1 MTSFTEAPGPLTPQ
15 ASKGKGK
22 RKRSPTAVVSRVM
35 PDWESPGR
43 RGDNLQ
49 TTHRISKN
57 FLKVLVSPEDPDV
70 DIIAVHGL
78 NPTNTEFHAEAT
90 WTVED
95 KLWLRDFLPPQLPS
109 ARVLLFGYNANVA
122 FETSKAGVREQAIN
136 LLNRIASKREEAEE
150 RPIVF
155 VAHSLGGIVVKRAL
169 VEAKLDDSYKSI
181 REATYGIAFFGT
193 PHQGGNFLK
202 LGDIAASIIRG
213 VLRNPSSTFMEAL
226 KKDSLFSDTLVGDFR
241 HQLED
246 HHVLSFFETLPM
258 GRLGLIVDQ
267 KSATLGLAGL
277 RERQIPMDA
286 DHTGVCKFESAEGD
300 DYEQVSFNLVRLVKS
315 AVKAAAERARIASL
329 SVPSSRPLSEAASV
343 DTVTKSLLS
352 HLPYAVDAPFNTYS
366 RQHDPTCLP
375 DTRVDLLREIY
386 TWADGK
392 DGRFIY
398 WLNGLAG
405 TGKSTIARTVARKYF
420 ENGQLGASFF
430 FLRGGGDVGHASKF
444 FITIAVQLARKS
456 QSLQRYIGDAV
467 RKNADIATQ
476 SLGDQWRQVVLGPLS
491 KLGGDSYPSSYILV
505 IDALD
510 ECDNDEDILTILK
523 LLAEAQTL
531 RTVRLRV
538 LLTSR
543 SEIPIRYGFYQIPE
557 TEHQDFVLH
566 HISPSIVDHD
576 ITIFLKYNLGLI
588 AQKKPSLSASW
599 PGEETVKQLVQ
610 IASGLFIWA
619 ATACRFI
626 QEVEKGFLI
635 PKRLAT
641 ILQIGS
647 SIVGEQ
653 PEKYL
658 NEIYSTVLRHSI
670 PAKGSE
676 EEKERFLSML
686 RDILGSIV
694 TLLSPL
700 SIHSLSRLLNFQP
713 GEVDD
718 CLEDLHAILDISRD
732 HTRLLRLH
740 HPSFRDFLLK
750 KDRCNDSNFWVDE
763 KPANETLAARCIQLM
778 STSLK
783 EDICGVTIP
792 GTLVADIQRS
802 RVEQCLPLEVQYA
815 CLHWVKHLR
824 RSDAQLRDNDYV
836 HQFLQK
842 HLLHWLEALGWM
854 QKISEGILEIIS
866 LESIPSVVNCLSLY
880 GFIHDLKR
888 FALHNRVGIEQ
899 APLQVYHSALFFTP
913 VMSIVRKQFSNK
925 MPWWIKRGPEVEQNW
940 SATLQTLEGHS
951 SIVMAVAF
959 SPDGKQLASGSG
971 DETVRIWDAATGATL
986 QTFEGHSDWVGA
998 VAFSPDGKQLASG
1011 SGDETVRIW
1020 DAPTGATLQTLEGH
1034 SGLVFGVAFSP
1045 DGKQLASGSGDETVR
1060 IWDAATGA
1068 TLQTLE
1074 GHSGR
1079 VGAVAFSPDGKQLAS
1094 GSDDE
1099 TVRIWDAATGAT
1111 LQTLEGHSDR
1121 VGAVAFS
1128 PDGKQLAS
1136 GSGDMT
1142 VRIWDAGT
1150 GATLQTLEGHSGLVF
1165 AVAFSPDGKQLA
1177 SGSYDMTVRIW
1188 DAATGAT
1195 LQTLEGHSGPVF
1207 AVAFSPDGKQLAS
1220 GSGDKTVRIWDA
1232 ATGATLQTLEG
1243 HSGPVF
1249 GVAFSPDGKQLASG
1263 SGDKTV
1269 RIRDAATGA
1278 TLQTFEAST
1287 VITRLSYSNDGSIVT
1302 NCGRLDAISL
1312 HEDAAFSSISSPL
1325 ASRPVAFRPN
1335 IFVEDEWLLHKES
1348 RMLWLPPDYRPI
1360 CSAVYENI
1368 VISDDGASKYK
1379 PVESAALP
1387 EEVTDLDEYVFIIRA
1402 RTNRKTFKQVFYV
1415 DIKSE
1420 GLRDVLRIVLRDV
1433 RGLSLGEDKINLE
1446 QNLLYHYV
1454 HELGAH
1460 RTELE
1465 DDTYRDA
1472 KLKHLNLLV
1481 EYIRTTYDAG
1491 KERATTTGVTY
1502 FQVECRYLDFNGQ
1515 VFGEVSTALG
1525 MGTFQGAKQI
1535 DSLEAFPLAFHRR
1548 QKEMREHCV
1557 RCEKGDYVEVPV
1569 DSRIMVDVAYFRKVN
1584 PNYARPHINELAR
1597 PSSLH
1602 GFYNF

>member
-1 MTSFTEAPGPLTPQ
+1 MMSFTEAPGPLTPQ

-22 RKRSPTAVVSRVM
+22 RKRSPTAVVSGVI

-49 TTHRISKN
+49 TTHRVSKN

-78 NPTNTEFHAEAT
+78 NPTHTEFHAEAT

-193 PHQGGNFLK
+193 PHQGGNFAK

-213 VLRNPSSTFMEAL
+213 VLRNPSSTFMEVL
-226 KKDSLFSDTLVGDFR
+226 KKDSLFSDALVGDFR

-246 HHVLSFFETLPM
+246 YHVLSFFETLPM

-277 RERQIPMDA
+277 LP
-286 DHTGVCKFESAEGD
+286 
-300 DYEQVSFNLVRLVKS
+300 FNLVRLVKS

-329 SVPSSRPLSEAASV
+329 SVPSSRPLSEATSV
-343 DTVTKSLLS
+343 DTVTKSPPS

-366 RQHDPTCLP
+366 RQHDRNCLP

-430 FLRGGGDVGHASKF
+430 FSRGGGDVGHASKF
-444 FITIAVQLARKS
+444 FTTIAVQLAQEP

-467 RKNADIATQ
+467 RKNANIATQ
-476 SLGDQWRQVVLGPLS
+476 SLGDQWRQLVLGPLS
-491 KLGGDSYPSSYILV
+491 KLSGDSYPSSYILV

-510 ECDNDEDILTILK
+510 ECDNDEDILTILR

-543 SEIPIRYGFYQIPE
+543 PEIPIRHGFYQIPE

-566 HISPSIVDHD
+566 HISPSIIDHD

-588 AQKKPSLSASW
+588 GQRKPSLSASW
-599 PGEETVKQLVQ
+599 PGEETVNQLVQ

-626 QEVEKGFLI
+626 QEAERVFLI
-635 PKRLAT
+635 RKRLAA

-658 NEIYSTVLRHSI
+658 NEIYTTVLRHSI
-670 PAKGSE
+670 PAKCSE
-676 EEKERFLSML
+676 EEKEESLGML

-700 SIHSLSRLLNFQP
+700 SIHSLSRLLNIQS
-713 GEVDD
+713 GDVDD
-718 CLEDLHAILDISRD
+718 CLEGLHAILDIPRD

-866 LESIPSVVNCLSLY
+866 LESIPSVGNCLSLY

-888 FALHNRVGIEQ
+888 FALHNRGGIEQ

-925 MPWWIKRGPEVEQNW
+925 MPWWIKRGPEVEANW
-940 SATLQTLEGHS
+940 SATLQILEGHS
-951 SIVMAVAF
+951 GMVMAVAF
-959 SPDGKQLASGSG
+959 SPDGKQLASGSH
-971 DETVRIWDAATGATL
+971 DQTVRIWDAATGATL
-986 QTFEGHSDWVGA
+986 QTLEGHSNLVNA

-1011 SGDETVRIW
+1011 SYDKTVRIW
-1020 DAPTGATLQTLEGH
+1020 DAATGATLQTLEGH
-1034 SGLVFGVAFSP
+1034 SRSVNAVAFSP
-1045 DGKQLASGSGDETVR
+1045 DGKQLASGSYDKTVR

-1079 VGAVAFSPDGKQLAS
+1079 VYAVAFSPDGKQLAS
-1094 GSDDE
+1094 GSD
-1099 TVRIWDAATGAT
+1099 
-1111 LQTLEGHSDR
+1111 
-1121 VGAVAFS
+1121 
-1128 PDGKQLAS
+1128 
-1136 GSGDMT
+1136 
-1142 VRIWDAGT
+1142 
-1150 GATLQTLEGHSGLVF
+1150 
-1165 AVAFSPDGKQLA
+1165 
-1177 SGSYDMTVRIW
+1177 
-1188 DAATGAT
+1188 
-1195 LQTLEGHSGPVF
+1195 
-1207 AVAFSPDGKQLAS
+1207 
-1220 GSGDKTVRIWDA
+1220 DKTVRIWDA

-1243 HSGPVF
+1243 HSVRIWDAATGATLQTLEGHSGRVYA
-1249 GVAFSPDGKQLASG
+1249 VAFSPDGKQLASG
-1263 SGDKTV
+1263 SDDKTV
-1269 RIRDAATGA
+1269 RIWDAATGA
-1278 TLQTFEAST
+1278 TLQTLE
-1287 VITRLSYSNDGSIVT
+1287 G
-1302 NCGRLDAISL
+1302 
-1312 HEDAAFSSISSPL
+1312 H
-1325 ASRPVAFRPN
+1325 
-1335 IFVEDEWLLHKES
+1335 
-1348 RMLWLPPDYRPI
+1348 
-1360 CSAVYENI
+1360 SA
-1368 VISDDGASKYK
+1368 G
-1379 PVESAALP
+1379 
-1387 EEVTDLDEYVFIIRA
+1387 
-1402 RTNRKTFKQVFYV
+1402 
-1415 DIKSE
+1415 
-1420 GLRDVLRIVLRDV
+1420 V
-1433 RGLSLGEDKINLE
+1433 R
-1446 QNLLYHYV
+1446 
-1454 HELGAH
+1454 
-1460 RTELE
+1460 
-1465 DDTYRDA
+1465 
-1472 KLKHLNLLV
+1472 
-1481 EYIRTTYDAG
+1481 
-1491 KERATTTGVTY
+1491 
-1502 FQVECRYLDFNGQ
+1502 F
-1515 VFGEVSTALG
+1515 
-1525 MGTFQGAKQI
+1525 
-1535 DSLEAFPLAFHRR
+1535 
-1548 QKEMREHCV
+1548 
-1557 RCEKGDYVEVPV
+1557 
-1569 DSRIMVDVAYFRKVN
+1569 
-1584 PNYARPHINELAR
+1584 
-1597 PSSLH
+1597 
-1602 GFYNF
+1602 

>member
-1 MTSFTEAPGPLTPQ
+1 
-15 ASKGKGK
+15 
-22 RKRSPTAVVSRVM
+22 M

-49 TTHRISKN
+49 TTHRVSKN

-193 PHQGGNFLK
+193 PHQGGNFTK

-226 KKDSLFSDTLVGDFR
+226 KKDSLFSDALVEDFR

-246 HHVLSFFETLPM
+246 YHVLSFFETLPM

-315 AVKAAAERARIASL
+315 AVKSAAERACIASL
-329 SVPSSRPLSEAASV
+329 SVPSSRPLSEAAL
-343 DTVTKSLLS
+343 TKSLLS

-430 FLRGGGDVGHASKF
+430 FSRGGGDVGHASKF
-444 FITIAVQLARKS
+444 FTTIAVQLAQKS

-467 RKNADIATQ
+467 RKNANIATQ

-491 KLGGDSYPSSYILV
+491 KLSGDSYPSSYIFV

-510 ECDNDEDILTILK
+510 ECDNNEDIRTILK
-523 LLAEAQTL
+523 LLAEAQTFQ
-531 RTVRLRV
+531 TIPLRV

-543 SEIPIRYGFYQIPE
+543 PEIPIRHGFYQIPE
-557 TEHQDFVLH
+557 TEHQVFVLH
-566 HISPSIVDHD
+566 HISPSIIDHD

-588 AQKKPSLSASW
+588 GQRKPSLSASW
-599 PGEETVKQLVQ
+599 PGEETVNQLVQ

-626 QEVEKGFLI
+626 QEVGKVILI
-635 PKRLAT
+635 QKRLAA

-653 PEKYL
+653 PEKHL
-658 NEIYSTVLRHSI
+658 NEIYTTVLRHSI

-676 EEKERFLSML
+676 EEKEEILSML

-700 SIHSLSRLLNFQP
+700 SIHSLSRLLNFQSE
-713 GEVDD
+713 EVDD
-718 CLEDLHAILDISRD
+718 CLEDLHAILDIPRD

-792 GTLVADIQRS
+792 GTLVADIQRP

-866 LESIPSVVNCLSLY
+866 LESIASVVNCPSLY

-925 MPWWIKRGPEVEQNW
+925 MPWWIERGPEVEANW
-940 SATLQTLEGHS
+940 SATLQTLEGHLD
-951 SIVMAVAF
+951 VVN
-959 SPDGKQLASGSG
+959 
-971 DETVRIWDAATGATL
+971 
-986 QTFEGHSDWVGA
+986 
-998 VAFSPDGKQLASG
+998 
-1011 SGDETVRIW
+1011 
-1020 DAPTGATLQTLEGH
+1020 
-1034 SGLVFGVAFSP
+1034 
-1045 DGKQLASGSGDETVR
+1045 
-1060 IWDAATGA
+1060 
-1068 TLQTLE
+1068 
-1074 GHSGR
+1074 
-1079 VGAVAFSPDGKQLAS
+1079 
-1094 GSDDE
+1094 
-1099 TVRIWDAATGAT
+1099 
-1111 LQTLEGHSDR
+1111 
-1121 VGAVAFS
+1121 
-1128 PDGKQLAS
+1128 
-1136 GSGDMT
+1136 
-1142 VRIWDAGT
+1142 
-1150 GATLQTLEGHSGLVF
+1150 

-1188 DAATGAT
+1188 DAATGAM
-1195 LQTLEGHSGPVF
+1195 LQTLEGHSDVVH

-1220 GSGDKTVRIWDA
+1220 GSGDMTVRMWDA

-1243 HSGPVF
+1243 HSDVVHA
-1249 GVAFSPDGKQLASG
+1249 VAFSPD
-1263 SGDKTV
+1263 
-1269 RIRDAATGA
+1269 
-1278 TLQTFEAST
+1278 
-1287 VITRLSYSNDGSIVT
+1287 
-1302 NCGRLDAISL
+1302 
-1312 HEDAAFSSISSPL
+1312 
-1325 ASRPVAFRPN
+1325 
-1335 IFVEDEWLLHKES
+1335 
-1348 RMLWLPPDYRPI
+1348 
-1360 CSAVYENI
+1360 
-1368 VISDDGASKYK
+1368 
-1379 PVESAALP
+1379 
-1387 EEVTDLDEYVFIIRA
+1387 
-1402 RTNRKTFKQVFYV
+1402 
-1415 DIKSE
+1415 
-1420 GLRDVLRIVLRDV
+1420 
-1433 RGLSLGEDKINLE
+1433 
-1446 QNLLYHYV
+1446 
-1454 HELGAH
+1454 
-1460 RTELE
+1460 
-1465 DDTYRDA
+1465 
-1472 KLKHLNLLV
+1472 
-1481 EYIRTTYDAG
+1481 
-1491 KERATTTGVTY
+1491 
-1502 FQVECRYLDFNGQ
+1502 
-1515 VFGEVSTALG
+1515 
-1525 MGTFQGAKQI
+1525 
-1535 DSLEAFPLAFHRR
+1535 
-1548 QKEMREHCV
+1548 
-1557 RCEKGDYVEVPV
+1557 
-1569 DSRIMVDVAYFRKVN
+1569 
-1584 PNYARPHINELAR
+1584 
-1597 PSSLH
+1597 
-1602 GFYNF
+1602 

>member
-1 MTSFTEAPGPLTPQ
+1 MLTVIYIVVVKEAPGPLTPQ
-15 ASKGKGK
+15 ASKRKGK
-22 RKRSPTAVVSRVM
+22 LKRALTAVVSGVM
-35 PDWESPGR
+35 PDWARPGR

-49 TTHRISKN
+49 TTHRVSKN

-95 KLWLRDFLPPQLPS
+95 KLWLRDFLPSQLPS

-122 FETSKAGVREQAIN
+122 FETSIAGVREQAIN

-150 RPIVF
+150 KPIVF

-193 PHQGGNFLK
+193 PHQGGNFIK

-226 KKDSLFSDTLVGDFR
+226 KKDSLFSDALVEDFR

-246 HHVLSFFETLPM
+246 YHVLSFFETLPM
-258 GRLGLIVDQ
+258 GTLGLIVDQ

-286 DHTGVCKFESAEGD
+286 DHTGVCKFKSAEGD

-315 AVKAAAERARIASL
+315 AVKSTAERACIASL
-329 SVPSSRPLSEAASV
+329 SVPSSQPLSETASV

-352 HLPYAVDAPFNTYS
+352 HLLYAVDAPFNTYG

-392 DGRFIY
+392 DRRFIY
-398 WLNGLAG
+398 WLNGMAG

-420 ENGQLGASFF
+420 DNGQLGASFF
-430 FLRGGGDVGHASKF
+430 FSRGGGDVGHASKF
-444 FITIAVQLARKS
+444 FTTIAVQLARKS

-467 RKNADIATQ
+467 RKNADIGTQ
-476 SLGDQWRQVVLGPLS
+476 SLGDQWRQLVLGPLS
-491 KLGGDSYPSSYILV
+491 KLSGDLYPLSYILV

-510 ECDNDEDILTILK
+510 ECDNGEDIRTILK

-543 SEIPIRYGFYQIPE
+543 SETPIRYGFYQIPE

-566 HISPSIVDHD
+566 HISSSIVDHD
-576 ITIFLKYNLGLI
+576 ITIFLKFNLGLI

-635 PKRLAT
+635 PERLAA
-641 ILQIGS
+641 ILQIRS
-647 SIVGEQ
+647 SVVGEQ

-658 NEIYSTVLRHSI
+658 NEIYTTVLRHSI

-676 EEKERFLSML
+676 EEKEKFLSML

-700 SIHSLSRLLNFQP
+700 SIRSLSTLLNFQP
-713 GEVDD
+713 GQVDD

-732 HTRLLRLH
+732 HTCLLRLH
-740 HPSFRDFLLK
+740 HPSFRDFLVK

-842 HLLHWLEALGWM
+842 HLLRWLEALGWM

-866 LESIPSVVNCLSLY
+866 LESIASVVNCPSLY

-913 VMSIVRKQFSNK
+913 VMSIVRRQFSNK
-925 MPWWIKRGPEVEQNW
+925 MPWWIKRGPEVEANW

-951 SIVMAVAF
+951 GMVM
-959 SPDGKQLASGSG
+959 
-971 DETVRIWDAATGATL
+971 
-986 QTFEGHSDWVGA
+986 
-998 VAFSPDGKQLASG
+998 
-1011 SGDETVRIW
+1011 
-1020 DAPTGATLQTLEGH
+1020 
-1034 SGLVFGVAFSP
+1034 
-1045 DGKQLASGSGDETVR
+1045 
-1060 IWDAATGA
+1060 
-1068 TLQTLE
+1068 
-1074 GHSGR
+1074 
-1079 VGAVAFSPDGKQLAS
+1079 
-1094 GSDDE
+1094 
-1099 TVRIWDAATGAT
+1099 
-1111 LQTLEGHSDR
+1111 
-1121 VGAVAFS
+1121 
-1128 PDGKQLAS
+1128 
-1136 GSGDMT
+1136 
-1142 VRIWDAGT
+1142 
-1150 GATLQTLEGHSGLVF
+1150 
-1165 AVAFSPDGKQLA
+1165 
-1177 SGSYDMTVRIW
+1177 
-1188 DAATGAT
+1188 
-1195 LQTLEGHSGPVF
+1195 

-1243 HSGPVF
+1243 HSDWVDA
-1249 GVAFSPDGKQLASG
+1249 VAFSPDGKQLASG

-1269 RIRDAATGA
+1269 RIWDAATGA
-1278 TLQTFEAST
+1278 TLQTLEGHSDWVVA
-1287 VITRLSYSNDGSIVT
+1287 V
-1302 NCGRLDAISL
+1302 
-1312 HEDAAFSSISSPL
+1312 AFS
-1325 ASRPVAFRPN
+1325 
-1335 IFVEDEWLLHKES
+1335 
-1348 RMLWLPPDYRPI
+1348 PD
-1360 CSAVYENI
+1360 
-1368 VISDDGASKYK
+1368 
-1379 PVESAALP
+1379 
-1387 EEVTDLDEYVFIIRA
+1387 
-1402 RTNRKTFKQVFYV
+1402 
-1415 DIKSE
+1415 
-1420 GLRDVLRIVLRDV
+1420 
-1433 RGLSLGEDKINLE
+1433 
-1446 QNLLYHYV
+1446 
-1454 HELGAH
+1454 
-1460 RTELE
+1460 
-1465 DDTYRDA
+1465 
-1472 KLKHLNLLV
+1472 
-1481 EYIRTTYDAG
+1481 
-1491 KERATTTGVTY
+1491 
-1502 FQVECRYLDFNGQ
+1502 
-1515 VFGEVSTALG
+1515 
-1525 MGTFQGAKQI
+1525 
-1535 DSLEAFPLAFHRR
+1535 
-1548 QKEMREHCV
+1548 
-1557 RCEKGDYVEVPV
+1557 
-1569 DSRIMVDVAYFRKVN
+1569 
-1584 PNYARPHINELAR
+1584 
-1597 PSSLH
+1597 
-1602 GFYNF
+1602 

>member
-15 ASKGKGK
+15 ASKGEGK
-22 RKRSPTAVVSRVM
+22 RKRSPTAVVSDVM
-35 PDWESPGR
+35 PDWASPGR

-49 TTHRISKN
+49 TTHRVSKN

-122 FETSKAGVREQAIN
+122 FETSIAGVREQAIN

-150 RPIVF
+150 KPIVF

-193 PHQGGNFLK
+193 PHQGGDFAK

-246 HHVLSFFETLPM
+246 YYVLSFFETLPM

-315 AVKAAAERARIASL
+315 AVKAAAERACIASP

-343 DTVTKSLLS
+343 DTATKSLLS

-405 TGKSTIARTVARKYF
+405 TGKSTITRTVARKYF

-430 FLRGGGDVGHASKF
+430 FSRGGGDVGHASKF
-444 FITIAVQLARKS
+444 FTTIAVQLAQKS

-467 RKNADIATQ
+467 RKNANIATQ
-476 SLGDQWRQVVLGPLS
+476 SLGDQWRQLVLGPLS
-491 KLGGDSYPSSYILV
+491 KLSGDSYPSSYILV

-510 ECDNDEDILTILK
+510 ECDNNEDIRTILK
-523 LLAEAQTL
+523 LLAEAQTFQ
-531 RTVRLRV
+531 TIRLRV

-543 SEIPIRYGFYQIPE
+543 PEIPIRHGFYRIPE
-557 TEHQDFVLH
+557 TEHQVFVLH
-566 HISPSIVDHD
+566 HISSSIIDHD
-576 ITIFLKYNLGLI
+576 IRIFLKYNLRLI
-588 AQKKPSLSASW
+588 GQRKPSLSASW

-635 PKRLAT
+635 QNRLAAV
-641 ILQIGS
+641 LQIGS

-658 NEIYSTVLRHSI
+658 NEIYTTVLRHSI

-676 EEKERFLSML
+676 EEKEKFLSML

-750 KDRCNDSNFWVDE
+750 KDRCNDSNFWVEE

-792 GTLVADIQRS
+792 GTLVADIKRS

-824 RSDAQLRDNDYV
+824 RSDAKLRDNDYV

-866 LESIPSVVNCLSLY
+866 LESIASAVNCLSSY

-913 VMSIVRKQFSNK
+913 VTSIVRRQFSNK
-925 MPWWIKRGPEVEQNW
+925 MPWWIKRGPEVEANW

-951 SIVMAVAF
+951 GPV
-959 SPDGKQLASGSG
+959 
-971 DETVRIWDAATGATL
+971 E
-986 QTFEGHSDWVGA
+986 
-998 VAFSPDGKQLASG
+998 
-1011 SGDETVRIW
+1011 
-1020 DAPTGATLQTLEGH
+1020 
-1034 SGLVFGVAFSP
+1034 
-1045 DGKQLASGSGDETVR
+1045 
-1060 IWDAATGA
+1060 
-1068 TLQTLE
+1068 
-1074 GHSGR
+1074 
-1079 VGAVAFSPDGKQLAS
+1079 AVAFSPDGKQLAS
-1094 GSDDE
+1094 GSDDL

-1111 LQTLEGHSDR
+1111 LQTLEGHSDL
-1121 VGAVAFS
+1121 VSAVAFS

-1136 GSGDMT
+1136 CSSD
-1142 VRIWDAGT
+1142 
-1150 GATLQTLEGHSGLVF
+1150 
-1165 AVAFSPDGKQLA
+1165 K
-1177 SGSYDMTVRIW
+1177 TVRIW

-1195 LQTLEGHSGPVF
+1195 LQTLEGHSDPVY
-1207 AVAFSPDGKQLAS
+1207 AVAFSPDGKQLASGSARKPVRIWDASTGATLQTLEGHSHQVYAVAFSPDGKQLASGSYDRTVRIWDASTGTLQTLEGHSGPVYAVAFSPDGKQLASGSWDKTVRIWDASTGATLQTLEGHSHQVYAVAFSPDGKQLASGSADKTVRIWDASTGATLQTLEGHSGMVDAVAFSPDGKQLASGSDDKTVRIWDAATGATLQSLEGHSDSVDAVAFSPDGKQLASGSDDKTVQIWDAARGATLQSLEGHSDSVDAVAFSPDGKQLASGSDDKTVRIWDAARGATLQTLEGHSGPVYAVAFSPDSKQLASGSWDKTVRIWDAATGATLQTLKGHSVSVRAVAFSSDGKQLAS

-1232 ATGATLQTLEG
+1232 ATGATLQT
-1243 HSGPVF
+1243 
-1249 GVAFSPDGKQLASG
+1249 
-1263 SGDKTV
+1263 
-1269 RIRDAATGA
+1269 
-1278 TLQTFEAST
+1278 FEINT
-1287 VITRLSYSNDGSIVT
+1287 VITRLSYSSDGSIVT
-1302 NCGRLDAISL
+1302 DCGRLDAISL
-1312 HEDAAFSSISSPL
+1312 HEDAAFSSISSPIVL
-1325 ASRPVAFRPN
+1325 RPVAFRPN
-1335 IFVEDEWLLHKES
+1335 IFVQDEWIVHKES
-1348 RMLWLPPDYRPI
+1348 RMLWLPPDYRHS
-1360 CSAVYENI
+1360 CSAVDEN
-1368 VISDDGASKYK
+1368 V
-1379 PVESAALP
+1379 VC
-1387 EEVTDLDEYVFIIRA
+1387 
-1402 RTNRKTFKQVFYV
+1402 
-1415 DIKSE
+1415 
-1420 GLRDVLRIVLRDV
+1420 
-1433 RGLSLGEDKINLE
+1433 LG
-1446 QNLLYHYV
+1446 
-1454 HELGAH
+1454 H
-1460 RTELE
+1460 RSG
-1465 DDTYRDA
+1465 R
-1472 KLKHLNLLV
+1472 
-1481 EYIRTTYDAG
+1481 
-1491 KERATTTGVTY
+1491 
-1502 FQVECRYLDFNGQ
+1502 
-1515 VFGEVSTALG
+1515 VSIFEFL
-1525 MGTFQGAKQI
+1525 F
-1535 DSLEAFPLAFHRR
+1535 SH
-1548 QKEMREHCV
+1548 
-1557 RCEKGDYVEVPV
+1557 
-1569 DSRIMVDVAYFRKVN
+1569 
-1584 PNYARPHINELAR
+1584 
-1597 PSSLH
+1597 
-1602 GFYNF
+1602 

>member
-1 MTSFTEAPGPLTPQ
+1 M
-15 ASKGKGK
+15 
-22 RKRSPTAVVSRVM
+22 
-35 PDWESPGR
+35 
-43 RGDNLQ
+43 
-49 TTHRISKN
+49 TTHPVSKN

-122 FETSKAGVREQAIN
+122 FETSIAGVREQAIN
-136 LLNRIASKREEAEE
+136 LLNRAASKREEAAE

-155 VAHSLGGIVVKRAL
+155 LAHSLGGIVVKRAL

-193 PHQGGNFLK
+193 PHQGGNFAK

-246 HHVLSFFETLPM
+246 YHVLSFFETLPM

-315 AVKAAAERARIASL
+315 AVEAAAERARIASL

-343 DTVTKSLLS
+343 DTVTKSF
-352 HLPYAVDAPFNTYS
+352 LPYAVDAPFNTYS

-392 DGRFIY
+392 DRRFIY

-420 ENGQLGASFF
+420 DNGQLGASFF
-430 FLRGGGDVGHASKF
+430 FSRGGGDVGHASKF
-444 FITIAVQLARKS
+444 FTTIAVQLARKS

-476 SLGDQWRQVVLGPLS
+476 SLGDQWRQLVLGPLS
-491 KLGGDSYPSSYILV
+491 KLSGDSYPSSYVLV

-510 ECDNDEDILTILK
+510 ECGNDEDIRTILK
-523 LLAEAQTL
+523 LLAEAQTFQ
-531 RTVRLRV
+531 TIRLRV

-543 SEIPIRYGFYQIPE
+543 PEIPIRHGFHQIPE
-557 TEHQDFVLH
+557 TKHQGFVLH
-566 HISPSIVDHD
+566 HISPSIINHD
-576 ITIFLKYNLGLI
+576 ITIYLKYKLGLI
-588 AQKKPSLSASW
+588 GREKPSLSASW
-599 PGEETVKQLVQ
+599 PGEETVNQLVQ

-626 QEVEKGFLI
+626 QEVERVVLI
-635 PKRLAT
+635 RKRLAA

-658 NEIYSTVLRHSI
+658 NEIYTTVLRHSI
-670 PAKGSE
+670 PAKCSE
-676 EEKERFLSML
+676 EEKEEFLSML

-718 CLEDLHAILDISRD
+718 YLEDLHAILDISRD
-732 HTRLLRLH
+732 HNRLLRLH

-750 KDRCNDSNFWVDE
+750 KDRYNDSNFWVDE

-792 GTLVADIQRS
+792 GTLVADIKRS

-824 RSDAQLRDNDYV
+824 GSDAQLRDNDYV

-842 HLLHWLEALGWM
+842 HLLHWLEALSWM

-866 LESIPSVVNCLSLY
+866 LESIASVVNCPNLY

-913 VMSIVRKQFSNK
+913 VMSIVRRQFSNK
-925 MPWWIKRGPEVEQNW
+925 MPWWIKRGPEVEANW

-951 SIVMAVAF
+951 EPVTAVAF
-959 SPDGKQLASGSG
+959 SPDGKQLASGSH
-971 DETVRIWDAATGATL
+971 D
-986 QTFEGHSDWVGA
+986 Q
-998 VAFSPDGKQLASG
+998 
-1011 SGDETVRIW
+1011 
-1020 DAPTGATLQTLEGH
+1020 
-1034 SGLVFGVAFSP
+1034 
-1045 DGKQLASGSGDETVR
+1045 TVR

-1074 GHSGR
+1074 GHSGW
-1079 VGAVAFSPDGKQLAS
+1079 VDAVTFSPDGKQLAS
-1094 GSDDE
+1094 GSHDK

-1111 LQTLEGHSDR
+1111 LQTLEGHSDW
-1121 VGAVAFS
+1121 VTAVAFS
-1128 PDGKQLAS
+1128 PN
-1136 GSGDMT
+1136 
-1142 VRIWDAGT
+1142 
-1150 GATLQTLEGHSGLVF
+1150 
-1165 AVAFSPDGKQLA
+1165 GKQLA
-1177 SGSYDMTVRIW
+1177 SGSY
-1188 DAATGAT
+1188 
-1195 LQTLEGHSGPVF
+1195 
-1207 AVAFSPDGKQLAS
+1207 
-1220 GSGDKTVRIWDA
+1220 DKTVRIWDA

-1243 HSGPVF
+1243 HSGWVDA
-1249 GVAFSPDGKQLASG
+1249 VAFSPDGKQLASG
-1263 SGDKTV
+1263 SYDTTV
-1269 RIRDAATGA
+1269 RIWDAATGA
-1278 TLQTFEAST
+1278 TLQTFEAHT
-1287 VITRLSYSNDGSIVT
+1287 VITRLSYSSDGSIVT

-1312 HEDAAFSSISSPL
+1312 HEDAACSSISSPL
-1325 ASRPVAFRPN
+1325 VSRPVAFRPN
-1335 IFVEDEWLLHKES
+1335 IFVQDEWIVHKES
-1348 RMLWLPPDYRPI
+1348 RMLWLPPDYRHS

-1368 VISDDGASKYK
+1368 VC
-1379 PVESAALP
+1379 
-1387 EEVTDLDEYVFIIRA
+1387 
-1402 RTNRKTFKQVFYV
+1402 
-1415 DIKSE
+1415 
-1420 GLRDVLRIVLRDV
+1420 
-1433 RGLSLGEDKINLE
+1433 LG
-1446 QNLLYHYV
+1446 
-1454 HELGAH
+1454 
-1460 RTELE
+1460 
-1465 DDTYRDA
+1465 
-1472 KLKHLNLLV
+1472 
-1481 EYIRTTYDAG
+1481 
-1491 KERATTTGVTY
+1491 
-1502 FQVECRYLDFNGQ
+1502 
-1515 VFGEVSTALG
+1515 
-1525 MGTFQGAKQI
+1525 
-1535 DSLEAFPLAFHRR
+1535 
-1548 QKEMREHCV
+1548 
-1557 RCEKGDYVEVPV
+1557 
-1569 DSRIMVDVAYFRKVN
+1569 
-1584 PNYARPHINELAR
+1584 
-1597 PSSLH
+1597 H
-1602 GFYNF
+1602 GSGRMSIFEFLFSH

>member
-1 MTSFTEAPGPLTPQ
+1 MMSFTEAPRPLTPQ

-22 RKRSPTAVVSRVM
+22 RKRSPTAVVPGVI

-49 TTHRISKN
+49 TTHRVSKN

-150 RPIVF
+150 RPIMF

-181 REATYGIAFFGT
+181 RKATYGIAFFGT
-193 PHQGGNFLK
+193 PHQGGNFTK

-226 KKDSLFSDTLVGDFR
+226 KKDSLFSDALVEDFR

-246 HHVLSFFETLPM
+246 YHVLSFFETLPM

-277 RERQIPMDA
+277 RETQIPMDA

-315 AVKAAAERARIASL
+315 AVKSAAERACIDSL
-329 SVPSSRPLSEAASV
+329 SVPSSRPLSEAAL
-343 DTVTKSLLS
+343 TKSLLS
-352 HLPYAVDAPFNTYS
+352 HLPYTVDAPFNTYS

-430 FLRGGGDVGHASKF
+430 FSRGGGDVGHASKF
-444 FITIAVQLARKS
+444 FTTIAVQLARKS

-491 KLGGDSYPSSYILV
+491 KLSGDSYPSSYILV

-510 ECDNDEDILTILK
+510 ECENDEDILTILK

-543 SEIPIRYGFYQIPE
+543 PEIPIRHGFYQIPE

-566 HISPSIVDHD
+566 HISPSIIDHD

-588 AQKKPSLSASW
+588 GQRKPSLSASW
-599 PGEETVKQLVQ
+599 PGEETVNQLVQ
-610 IASGLFIWA
+610 IANGLFIWA

-626 QEVEKGFLI
+626 QDVEKVFLI
-635 PKRLAT
+635 RKRLAA

-658 NEIYSTVLRHSI
+658 NEIYTTVLRHSI
-670 PAKGSE
+670 PAKCS
-676 EEKERFLSML
+676 EKEKEEFLSML

-694 TLLSPL
+694 TLLSSL
-700 SIHSLSRLLNFQP
+700 SIHSLSRLLNCQSE
-713 GEVDD
+713 EVDD

-802 RVEQCLPLEVQYA
+802 RVEQFLPLEVQYA

-866 LESIPSVVNCLSLY
+866 LESIASVVNCPSLY

-913 VMSIVRKQFSNK
+913 VVSIVRKQFSNK
-925 MPWWIKRGPEVEQNW
+925 MPWWIKRGPEVEANW

-951 SIVMAVAF
+951 GWVHAVAF
-959 SPDGKQLASGSG
+959 SPDGKQLASC
-971 DETVRIWDAATGATL
+971 
-986 QTFEGHSDWVGA
+986 SD
-998 VAFSPDGKQLASG
+998 DM
-1011 SGDETVRIW
+1011 
-1020 DAPTGATLQTLEGH
+1020 
-1034 SGLVFGVAFSP
+1034 
-1045 DGKQLASGSGDETVR
+1045 TVR

-1074 GHSGR
+1074 GHSGW
-1079 VGAVAFSPDGKQLAS
+1079 VHAVAFSPDGKQLAS
-1094 GSDDE
+1094 GSDDM

-1111 LQTLEGHSDR
+1111 LQTLEGHSGW
-1121 VGAVAFS
+1121 VNAVAFS

-1142 VRIWDAGT
+1142 VRIWDAAT
-1150 GATLQTLEGHSGLVF
+1150 GATLQTLEGHSGRVH

-1177 SGSYDMTVRIW
+1177 SGSGDMTVGSTVAFSPDGKQLASGSGDMTVRIW

-1195 LQTLEGHSGPVF
+1195 LQTLEGHSGRVHAVAFSPDGKQLASGSDDMTVRIWDAATGATLQTLEGHSLRIWDAATGATLQTLEGHSGRVY

-1220 GSGDKTVRIWDA
+1220 GSGDMTVWIWDAATGATLQTLEGHSGRVHAVAFSPDGKQLASGSGDMTVRIWDA

-1243 HSGPVF
+1243 HSGRVHA
-1249 GVAFSPDGKQLASG
+1249 VAFSPDGKQLASG
-1263 SGDKTV
+1263 SGDMTV
-1269 RIRDAATGA
+1269 RIWDAATGA
-1278 TLQTFEAST
+1278 TLQTLEGHSGQVHAVAFSPDGKQLASGSGDMT
-1287 VITRLSYSNDGSIVT
+1287 VRIW
-1302 NCGRLDAISL
+1302 
-1312 HEDAAFSSISSPL
+1312 DAAPGATLQTLEGHSRQVHAVAFSPDGKQL
-1325 ASRPVAFRPN
+1325 ASGSGDMTVRIWDAAP
-1335 IFVEDEWLLHKES
+1335 
-1348 RMLWLPPDYRPI
+1348 
-1360 CSAVYENI
+1360 
-1368 VISDDGASKYK
+1368 GAT
-1379 PVESAALP
+1379 LQ
-1387 EEVTDLDEYVFIIRA
+1387 TL
-1402 RTNRKTFKQVFYV
+1402 
-1415 DIKSE
+1415 E
-1420 GLRDVLRIVLRDV
+1420 GHSPGV
-1433 RGLSLGEDKINLE
+1433 R
-1446 QNLLYHYV
+1446 
-1454 HELGAH
+1454 
-1460 RTELE
+1460 
-1465 DDTYRDA
+1465 
-1472 KLKHLNLLV
+1472 
-1481 EYIRTTYDAG
+1481 
-1491 KERATTTGVTY
+1491 
-1502 FQVECRYLDFNGQ
+1502 FW
-1515 VFGEVSTALG
+1515 
-1525 MGTFQGAKQI
+1525 
-1535 DSLEAFPLAFHRR
+1535 
-1548 QKEMREHCV
+1548 
-1557 RCEKGDYVEVPV
+1557 
-1569 DSRIMVDVAYFRKVN
+1569 
-1584 PNYARPHINELAR
+1584 
-1597 PSSLH
+1597 
-1602 GFYNF
+1602 

>member
-1 MTSFTEAPGPLTPQ
+1 MTSFTEAPRPLTPQ

-22 RKRSPTAVVSRVM
+22 RKRSPTAVVSGVM

-49 TTHRISKN
+49 TTHRVSKN

-122 FETSKAGVREQAIN
+122 FETSIAGVHEQAIN

-193 PHQGGNFLK
+193 PHQGGNFAK
-202 LGDIAASIIRG
+202 LGDIPASIIRG
-213 VLRNPSSTFMEAL
+213 VLQNPSSTFMEAL

-246 HHVLSFFETLPM
+246 YHVLSFFETLPM

-286 DHTGVCKFESAEGD
+286 DHTGVCKFEGAEGN

-315 AVKAAAERARIASL
+315 AVEAAAERARIASL

-343 DTVTKSLLS
+343 DTVTKSL
-352 HLPYAVDAPFNTYS
+352 LPYAVDAPFNTYS

-386 TWADGK
+386 TWADGR

-430 FLRGGGDVGHASKF
+430 FSRGGGDVGHASKF
-444 FITIAVQLARKS
+444 FTTIAVQLAEKS

-467 RKNADIATQ
+467 RKNANIATQ

-491 KLGGDSYPSSYILV
+491 KLSGDLYPSSYILV

-510 ECDNDEDILTILK
+510 ECDNGEDIRTILK
-523 LLAEAQTL
+523 LLADAQTL

-543 SEIPIRYGFYQIPE
+543 SETPIRYGFYQIPE

-610 IASGLFIWA
+610 IASSLFIWA

-626 QEVEKGFLI
+626 QEGFLI
-635 PKRLAT
+635 QKRLAV

-658 NEIYSTVLRHSI
+658 NEIYTTVLRHCI
-670 PAKGSE
+670 PAKCYE
-676 EEKERFLSML
+676 EEKENFLSML

-700 SIHSLSRLLNFQP
+700 SIHSLSRLLNCQSE
-713 GEVDD
+713 EVDD

-732 HTRLLRLH
+732 HTCLLRLH

-763 KPANETLAARCIQLM
+763 KLANETLAARCIQLM

-783 EDICGVTIP
+783 EDICGSTIP

-802 RVEQCLPLEVQYA
+802 RVKQCLPLEVQYV

-866 LESIPSVVNCLSLY
+866 LESIASVVNCPSLY

-925 MPWWIKRGPEVEQNW
+925 MPWWIKRGPEVEANW

-951 SIVMAVAF
+951 
-959 SPDGKQLASGSG
+959 
-971 DETVRIWDAATGATL
+971 
-986 QTFEGHSDWVGA
+986 DWVN
-998 VAFSPDGKQLASG
+998 
-1011 SGDETVRIW
+1011 
-1020 DAPTGATLQTLEGH
+1020 
-1034 SGLVFGVAFSP
+1034 
-1045 DGKQLASGSGDETVR
+1045 
-1060 IWDAATGA
+1060 
-1068 TLQTLE
+1068 
-1074 GHSGR
+1074 
-1079 VGAVAFSPDGKQLAS
+1079 
-1094 GSDDE
+1094 
-1099 TVRIWDAATGAT
+1099 
-1111 LQTLEGHSDR
+1111 
-1121 VGAVAFS
+1121 AVAFS

-1142 VRIWDAGT
+1142 VRIWDAAT
-1150 GATLQTLEGHSGLVF
+1150 GATLQTLEGHSDWVS

-1177 SGSYDMTVRIW
+1177 SGSSDKTVRIWDAATGATLQTLEGHSDVVNAVAFSPDGKQLASGSVDMTVQIWDTATGATLQTLEDHSVGVQAVAFSPNGKQLVSGSEDMTVRIW

-1195 LQTLEGHSGPVF
+1195 LQTLEGHSGWVQ

-1220 GSGDKTVRIWDA
+1220 GSEDKTVRIWDA

-1243 HSGPVF
+1243 HSGWVQA
-1249 GVAFSPDGKQLASG
+1249 VAFSPDGKQLASG
-1263 SGDKTV
+1263 SDDKTV
-1269 RIRDAATGA
+1269 RIWDAATGATLQTLEGHSDGVQAVAFSPNGKQLASGSDDKTVRIWDAATGATLQTLEGHSGWVQAVAFSPDGKQLASGSEDKTVRIWDAATGA

-1335 IFVEDEWLLHKES
+1335 IFVEDEWILHKES
-1348 RMLWLPPDYRPI
+1348 RMLWLPPDYRHI
-1360 CSAVYENI
+1360 CSAVYEDI
-1368 VISDDGASKYK
+1368 VC
-1379 PVESAALP
+1379 
-1387 EEVTDLDEYVFIIRA
+1387 
-1402 RTNRKTFKQVFYV
+1402 
-1415 DIKSE
+1415 
-1420 GLRDVLRIVLRDV
+1420 
-1433 RGLSLGEDKINLE
+1433 LG
-1446 QNLLYHYV
+1446 HSS
-1454 HELGAH
+1454 G
-1460 RTELE
+1460 R
-1465 DDTYRDA
+1465 
-1472 KLKHLNLLV
+1472 
-1481 EYIRTTYDAG
+1481 
-1491 KERATTTGVTY
+1491 
-1502 FQVECRYLDFNGQ
+1502 
-1515 VFGEVSTALG
+1515 VSIFEFL
-1525 MGTFQGAKQI
+1525 F
-1535 DSLEAFPLAFHRR
+1535 SH
-1548 QKEMREHCV
+1548 
-1557 RCEKGDYVEVPV
+1557 
-1569 DSRIMVDVAYFRKVN
+1569 
-1584 PNYARPHINELAR
+1584 
-1597 PSSLH
+1597 
-1602 GFYNF
+1602 

>member
-1 MTSFTEAPGPLTPQ
+1 M
-15 ASKGKGK
+15 
-22 RKRSPTAVVSRVM
+22 
-35 PDWESPGR
+35 
-43 RGDNLQ
+43 
-49 TTHRISKN
+49 TTHRVSKN

-122 FETSKAGVREQAIN
+122 FETSIAGVGEQAIN

-193 PHQGGNFLK
+193 PHQGGNFAK

-246 HHVLSFFETLPM
+246 YHVLSFFETLPM
-258 GRLGLIVDQ
+258 GRLGLIVDK

-300 DYEQVSFNLVRLVKS
+300 DYEQVSFNLVQLVKS
-315 AVKAAAERARIASL
+315 AVKSAAERARIASL
-329 SVPSSRPLSEAASV
+329 SVPSSRPLSEAVSV

-430 FLRGGGDVGHASKF
+430 FSRGGGDVGHASKF
-444 FITIAVQLARKS
+444 FTTIAVQLARKS

-491 KLGGDSYPSSYILV
+491 KLSGDSYPSSYILV

-543 SEIPIRYGFYQIPE
+543 PEIPIRHGFYQIPE

-566 HISPSIVDHD
+566 HISPSIIDHD

-588 AQKKPSLSASW
+588 GQRKPSLSASW
-599 PGEETVKQLVQ
+599 PGEETVNQLVQ

-626 QEVEKGFLI
+626 QDVEKGFLI
-635 PKRLAT
+635 QNRLAA
-641 ILQIGS
+641 ILQIGN

-658 NEIYSTVLRHSI
+658 NEIYTTVLRHSI

-676 EEKERFLSML
+676 EEKEKFLSML

-750 KDRCNDSNFWVDE
+750 KDRCNDSNFLVDE

-783 EDICGVTIP
+783 EDIFGVTIP
-792 GTLVADIQRS
+792 GTLVVGIKRS

-824 RSDAQLRDNDYV
+824 RSDAQLQDNDYV
-836 HQFLQK
+836 HQFLQE

-854 QKISEGILEIIS
+854 QRISEGILQIIS
-866 LESIPSVVNCLSLY
+866 LESIASVVNCPSLY

-888 FALHNRVGIEQ
+888 FALYNRVGIQQ

-913 VMSIVRKQFSNK
+913 VMSIVRRQFSNK
-925 MPWWIKRGPEVEQNW
+925 MPWWIKRGPEVEANW

-951 SIVMAVAF
+951 DVVLAVAF

-971 DETVRIWDAATGATL
+971 DT
-986 QTFEGHSDWVGA
+986 
-998 VAFSPDGKQLASG
+998 
-1011 SGDETVRIW
+1011 
-1020 DAPTGATLQTLEGH
+1020 
-1034 SGLVFGVAFSP
+1034 
-1045 DGKQLASGSGDETVR
+1045 TVR

-1074 GHSGR
+1074 GHSHEGHSHS
-1079 VGAVAFSPDGKQLAS
+1079 VFAVAFSPDGKQLAS
-1094 GSDDE
+1094 SSHDKTVRIWDAATGATLQTLEGHSDSVKAIAFSPDRKQLASGSKDKTVRIWDAATGATLQTLEGHLDLVEAIAFSPDGKQLASGSRDTTVRIWDAATGATLQTLKGHLNLVEAIAFSPDGKQLASGSFDE
-1099 TVRIWDAATGAT
+1099 TVRILDAATGATLQTLKGHSDLVMPIAFSPDGKQLASGSSDTTVRIWDAATGATLQTLKGHSDLVLAVAFSPDGKQLASSSFDQTVRIWDAATGAT

-1121 VGAVAFS
+1121 VSAVAFS

-1136 GSGDMT
+1136 GS
-1142 VRIWDAGT
+1142 A
-1150 GATLQTLEGHSGLVF
+1150 
-1165 AVAFSPDGKQLA
+1165 
-1177 SGSYDMTVRIW
+1177 DMTVRIW
-1188 DAATGAT
+1188 DAATGAM
-1195 LQTLEGHSGPVF
+1195 
-1207 AVAFSPDGKQLAS
+1207 
-1220 GSGDKTVRIWDA
+1220 
-1232 ATGATLQTLEG
+1232 
-1243 HSGPVF
+1243 
-1249 GVAFSPDGKQLASG
+1249 
-1263 SGDKTV
+1263 
-1269 RIRDAATGA
+1269 
-1278 TLQTFEAST
+1278 LQTFEANT
-1287 VITRLSYSNDGSIVT
+1287 VLRRLSYSSDGSIVT
-1302 NCGRLDAISL
+1302 DCGRLDAISL
-1312 HEDAAFSSISSPL
+1312 HKDAASSSFSSPL
-1325 ASRPVAFRPN
+1325 VSRPVAFRSN
-1335 IFVEDEWLLHKES
+1335 IFVQDEWIVHKES
-1348 RMLWLPPDYRPI
+1348 RMLWLPPDYRHSHF

-1368 VISDDGASKYK
+1368 VC
-1379 PVESAALP
+1379 
-1387 EEVTDLDEYVFIIRA
+1387 
-1402 RTNRKTFKQVFYV
+1402 
-1415 DIKSE
+1415 
-1420 GLRDVLRIVLRDV
+1420 
-1433 RGLSLGEDKINLE
+1433 LG
-1446 QNLLYHYV
+1446 YHS
-1454 HELGAH
+1454 G
-1460 RTELE
+1460 R
-1465 DDTYRDA
+1465 
-1472 KLKHLNLLV
+1472 
-1481 EYIRTTYDAG
+1481 
-1491 KERATTTGVTY
+1491 
-1502 FQVECRYLDFNGQ
+1502 
-1515 VFGEVSTALG
+1515 VSIFEFL
-1525 MGTFQGAKQI
+1525 F
-1535 DSLEAFPLAFHRR
+1535 SH
-1548 QKEMREHCV
+1548 
-1557 RCEKGDYVEVPV
+1557 
-1569 DSRIMVDVAYFRKVN
+1569 
-1584 PNYARPHINELAR
+1584 
-1597 PSSLH
+1597 
-1602 GFYNF
+1602 

>member
-22 RKRSPTAVVSRVM
+22 RKRSPTAVVSGVM
-35 PDWESPGR
+35 PNWESPGR

-49 TTHRISKN
+49 TTHRVSKN
-57 FLKVLVSPEDPDV
+57 FLKVLVSPENPDV

-122 FETSKAGVREQAIN
+122 FETSIAGVHEQAIN

-193 PHQGGNFLK
+193 PHQGGNFAK

-213 VLRNPSSTFMEAL
+213 T
-226 KKDSLFSDTLVGDFR
+226 LFSDALVGDFR

-246 HHVLSFFETLPM
+246 YHVLSFFETLPM

-315 AVKAAAERARIASL
+315 AVKTAAERARIASL
-329 SVPSSRPLSEAASV
+329 SVPSSRPLSEAASA
-343 DTVTKSLLS
+343 DTVTMSLLS

-430 FLRGGGDVGHASKF
+430 FSRGGGDVGQASKF
-444 FITIAVQLARKS
+444 FTTIAVQLARKS
-456 QSLQRYIGDAV
+456 KSLQRYIGDAV
-467 RKNADIATQ
+467 RKNPDIATQ
-476 SLGDQWRQVVLGPLS
+476 SLGDQWRQVVFGPLS
-491 KLGGDSYPSSYILV
+491 KLSGDSYPSSYILV

-531 RTVRLRV
+531 RTVRLQV

-543 SEIPIRYGFYQIPE
+543 SEIPIRDGFYQIPE
-557 TEHQDFVLH
+557 TEHQVFVLH
-566 HISPSIVDHD
+566 HISPSIVDRD
-576 ITIFLKYNLGLI
+576 ITIFLKYNLRLI

-635 PKRLAT
+635 SERLAA

-647 SIVGEQ
+647 SVVGQQ

-658 NEIYSTVLRHSI
+658 NEIYATVLRHSI

-676 EEKERFLSML
+676 EEKEKFLSML

-713 GEVDD
+713 GKVDD

-750 KDRCNDSNFWVDE
+750 NDRCNDSNFWVDE

-783 EDICGVTIP
+783 ENICGVTTP

-824 RSDAQLRDNDYV
+824 RSDAQLRDNYYV
-836 HQFLQK
+836 YQFLQT
-842 HLLHWLEALGWM
+842 HTLHWLEALGWM

-866 LESIPSVVNCLSLY
+866 LESIASVVNCPSLY

-888 FALHNRVGIEQ
+888 FALHNRAGIEQ

-913 VMSIVRKQFSNK
+913 VMSIVRRQFSNK
-925 MPWWIKRGPEVEQNW
+925 MPSWIKKGPEVEANW

-951 SIVMAVAF
+951 DMVMAVAF
-959 SPDGKQLASGSG
+959 SPDGKQLASGS
-971 DETVRIWDAATGATL
+971 DDKTVRIWDAT
-986 QTFEGHSDWVGA
+986 
-998 VAFSPDGKQLASG
+998 
-1011 SGDETVRIW
+1011 
-1020 DAPTGATLQTLEGH
+1020 
-1034 SGLVFGVAFSP
+1034 
-1045 DGKQLASGSGDETVR
+1045 
-1060 IWDAATGA
+1060 TGA

-1094 GSDDE
+1094 GSWDKTIRIWDAATGATLQTLE
-1099 TVRIWDAATGAT
+1099 GHSSWVYAVAFSPDGKQLASGSRDKTVRIWDAATGAT
-1111 LQTLEGHSDR
+1111 LQTLEGHSSWVFAVAFSPDATLQTLEGHSGW
-1121 VGAVAFS
+1121 VKAVAFS

-1136 GSGDMT
+1136 GSVDKT
-1142 VRIWDAGT
+1142 VRIWDVAT
-1150 GATLQTLEGHSGLVF
+1150 GATLQTLEGNSGPVE

-1177 SGSYDMTVRIW
+1177 SSFD
-1188 DAATGAT
+1188 
-1195 LQTLEGHSGPVF
+1195 
-1207 AVAFSPDGKQLAS
+1207 
-1220 GSGDKTVRIWDA
+1220 DKTVRIWDA

-1243 HSGPVF
+1243 HSGWVEA
-1249 GVAFSPDGKQLASG
+1249 VAFSPDGKQLASG
-1263 SGDKTV
+1263 SYDKTV
-1269 RIRDAATGA
+1269 RIWDAATGATLQTLEGHSYWVFAVAFSPDGKQLVSGSFDTTVRIWDAATGATLQTLEGHSGRVDAVAFSPDGKQLASGSEDKTVRIWDAATGATLQTLEGHSVRIWDAATGATLQTLEGHSDVVDAVAFSPDGKQLASGSWDKTIRIWDAATGATLQTLKGHSGAVYAVAFSPDGKQLASGSLNKTVQIWDAATGA
-1278 TLQTFEAST
+1278 TLQTFEANT
-1287 VITRLSYSNDGSIVT
+1287 VIKRLSYSSDGSIVT
-1302 NCGRLDAISL
+1302 DRGRLDAISL
-1312 HEDAAFSSISSPL
+1312 HENAAFSSISSPL
-1325 ASRPVAFRPN
+1325 MSPPVAFRPN
-1335 IFVEDEWLLHKES
+1335 IFVQDEWIVHKGS
-1348 RMLWLPPDYRPI
+1348 RMLWLPPDYRHY

-1368 VISDDGASKYK
+1368 VCLGHRSGRVSIF
-1379 PVESAALP
+1379 EFL
-1387 EEVTDLDEYVFIIRA
+1387 F
-1402 RTNRKTFKQVFYV
+1402 
-1415 DIKSE
+1415 
-1420 GLRDVLRIVLRDV
+1420 
-1433 RGLSLGEDKINLE
+1433 SL
-1446 QNLLYHYV
+1446 
-1454 HELGAH
+1454 
-1460 RTELE
+1460 
-1465 DDTYRDA
+1465 
-1472 KLKHLNLLV
+1472 
-1481 EYIRTTYDAG
+1481 
-1491 KERATTTGVTY
+1491 
-1502 FQVECRYLDFNGQ
+1502 
-1515 VFGEVSTALG
+1515 
-1525 MGTFQGAKQI
+1525 
-1535 DSLEAFPLAFHRR
+1535 
-1548 QKEMREHCV
+1548 
-1557 RCEKGDYVEVPV
+1557 
-1569 DSRIMVDVAYFRKVN
+1569 
-1584 PNYARPHINELAR
+1584 
-1597 PSSLH
+1597 
-1602 GFYNF
+1602 

>member
-1 MTSFTEAPGPLTPQ
+1 ML
-15 ASKGKGK
+15 
-22 RKRSPTAVVSRVM
+22 M
-35 PDWESPGR
+35 
-43 RGDNLQ
+43 
-49 TTHRISKN
+49 
-57 FLKVLVSPEDPDV
+57 
-70 DIIAVHGL
+70 HGL
-78 NPTNTEFHAEAT
+78 NPTHTEFHAEAT

-193 PHQGGNFLK
+193 PHQGGNFAK

-213 VLRNPSSTFMEAL
+213 VLRNPSSTFMEVL
-226 KKDSLFSDTLVGDFR
+226 KKDSLFSDALVGDFR

-246 HHVLSFFETLPM
+246 YHVLSFFETLPM

-329 SVPSSRPLSEAASV
+329 SVPSSRPLSEATSV
-343 DTVTKSLLS
+343 DTVTKSPPS

-366 RQHDPTCLP
+366 RQHDRICLP

-430 FLRGGGDVGHASKF
+430 FSRGGGDVGHASKF
-444 FITIAVQLARKS
+444 FTTIAVQLAQEP

-467 RKNADIATQ
+467 RKNANIATQ
-476 SLGDQWRQVVLGPLS
+476 SLGDQWRQLVLGPLS
-491 KLGGDSYPSSYILV
+491 KLSGDSYPSSYILV

-510 ECDNDEDILTILK
+510 ECDNDEDILTILR

-543 SEIPIRYGFYQIPE
+543 PEIPIRHGFYQIPE

-566 HISPSIVDHD
+566 HISPSIIDHD

-588 AQKKPSLSASW
+588 GQRKPSLSASW
-599 PGEETVKQLVQ
+599 PGEETVNQLVQ
-610 IASGLFIWA
+610 IANGLFIWA

-626 QEVEKGFLI
+626 QDVEKVFLI
-635 PKRLAT
+635 RKRLAA

-658 NEIYSTVLRHSI
+658 NEIYTTVLRHSI
-670 PAKGSE
+670 PAKCS
-676 EEKERFLSML
+676 EKEKEEFLSML

-700 SIHSLSRLLNFQP
+700 SIHSLSRLLNYQSE
-713 GEVDD
+713 EVDD

-783 EDICGVTIP
+783 ENICGVTTP
-792 GTLVADIQRS
+792 
-802 RVEQCLPLEVQYA
+802 EVQYA

-836 HQFLQK
+836 HQFLQT
-842 HLLHWLEALGWM
+842 HTLHWLEALGWM

-866 LESIPSVVNCLSLY
+866 LESIASVVNCPSLY

-913 VMSIVRKQFSNK
+913 VMSIVRRQFSNK
-925 MPWWIKRGPEVEQNW
+925 MPWWIKRGPEVEANW

-951 SIVMAVAF
+951 GPVYAVAF
-959 SPDGKQLASGSG
+959 SPN
-971 DETVRIWDAATGATL
+971 
-986 QTFEGHSDWVGA
+986 
-998 VAFSPDGKQLASG
+998 
-1011 SGDETVRIW
+1011 
-1020 DAPTGATLQTLEGH
+1020 
-1034 SGLVFGVAFSP
+1034 
-1045 DGKQLASGSGDETVR
+1045 
-1060 IWDAATGA
+1060 
-1068 TLQTLE
+1068 
-1074 GHSGR
+1074 
-1079 VGAVAFSPDGKQLAS
+1079 GKQLAS
-1094 GSDDE
+1094 GSD
-1099 TVRIWDAATGAT
+1099 
-1111 LQTLEGHSDR
+1111 
-1121 VGAVAFS
+1121 
-1128 PDGKQLAS
+1128 
-1136 GSGDMT
+1136 
-1142 VRIWDAGT
+1142 
-1150 GATLQTLEGHSGLVF
+1150 
-1165 AVAFSPDGKQLA
+1165 
-1177 SGSYDMTVRIW
+1177 
-1188 DAATGAT
+1188 
-1195 LQTLEGHSGPVF
+1195 
-1207 AVAFSPDGKQLAS
+1207 
-1220 GSGDKTVRIWDA
+1220 DKTVRIWDA
-1232 ATGATLQTLEG
+1232 ATGAMLQTLEG
-1243 HSGPVF
+1243 IRICMDLGR
-1249 GVAFSPDGKQLASG
+1249 GYG
-1263 SGDKTV
+1263 S
-1269 RIRDAATGA
+1269 DAT
-1278 TLQTFEAST
+1278 
-1287 VITRLSYSNDGSIVT
+1287 D
-1302 NCGRLDAISL
+1302 
-1312 HEDAAFSSISSPL
+1312 
-1325 ASRPVAFRPN
+1325 FR
-1335 IFVEDEWLLHKES
+1335 
-1348 RMLWLPPDYRPI
+1348 
-1360 CSAVYENI
+1360 
-1368 VISDDGASKYK
+1368 G
-1379 PVESAALP
+1379 
-1387 EEVTDLDEYVFIIRA
+1387 
-1402 RTNRKTFKQVFYV
+1402 
-1415 DIKSE
+1415 
-1420 GLRDVLRIVLRDV
+1420 
-1433 RGLSLGEDKINLE
+1433 
-1446 QNLLYHYV
+1446 
-1454 HELGAH
+1454 
-1460 RTELE
+1460 
-1465 DDTYRDA
+1465 
-1472 KLKHLNLLV
+1472 
-1481 EYIRTTYDAG
+1481 
-1491 KERATTTGVTY
+1491 
-1502 FQVECRYLDFNGQ
+1502 
-1515 VFGEVSTALG
+1515 
-1525 MGTFQGAKQI
+1525 
-1535 DSLEAFPLAFHRR
+1535 
-1548 QKEMREHCV
+1548 
-1557 RCEKGDYVEVPV
+1557 
-1569 DSRIMVDVAYFRKVN
+1569 
-1584 PNYARPHINELAR
+1584 
-1597 PSSLH
+1597 
-1602 GFYNF
+1602 